1 VSIHPEGKRYA
12 YNTAEDGIS
21 VVTEAHVNDPGVAA
35 QLETSVTKLKA
46 LAAREN
52 VHLPATTDLFVEI
65 DQDTETCSYWF
76 ADHAHR
82 TIFWLHAL
90 DTDSVGLP
98 ESHSKRHLQNL
109 LEENYWAHVEMFPAT
124 ASQYAAPALNEL
136 TVILLNAR
144 ADALTSE
151 IPTFPYTADECERFI
166 NLLQSSKDHGSNPYI
181 TTFVA
186 RLWVVVGK
194 QNSPTNR

>member
-21 VVTEAHVNDPGVAA
+21 VVTEAHVTDPGVAA

-52 VHLPATTDLFVEI
+52 VHLPATTELFVEI

-82 TIFWLHAL
+82 TVFWLHAL

-98 ESHSKRHLQNL
+98 ETHSKRHLR
-109 LEENYWAHVEMFPAT
+109 E
-124 ASQYAAPALNEL
+124 S
-136 TVILLNAR
+136 
-144 ADALTSE
+144 
-151 IPTFPYTADECERFI
+151 
-166 NLLQSSKDHGSNPYI
+166 
-181 TTFVA
+181 
-186 RLWVVVGK
+186 
-194 QNSPTNR
+194 